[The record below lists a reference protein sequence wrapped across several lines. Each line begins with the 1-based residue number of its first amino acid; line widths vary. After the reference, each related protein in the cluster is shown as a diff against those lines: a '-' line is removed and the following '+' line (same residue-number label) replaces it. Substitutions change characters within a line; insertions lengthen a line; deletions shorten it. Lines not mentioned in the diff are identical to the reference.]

1 MRGYPTDSRL
11 ESFPLELN
19 RRAFVKRGLSVFGA
33 LSVIPIESAFPAS
46 PVLANSSANIDAS
59 ELVFA
64 SARDAAWAIR
74 QKAVSSAELTQ
85 LLLDRIE
92 RHNPALNAIVTL
104 LPEEAMKRAREADAA
119 LADNTYWGPL
129 HGVPITIKDAFDI
142 ANVRTTA
149 GAFPNNVSKSD
160 AVAVARLR
168 VAGAVILGHTNV
180 PVMLTDWQSYN
191 PIFGTTNNPWNLGR
205 TPGGSS
211 GGEVAAL
218 AAGLTYLSLGSD
230 VGGSIRVP
238 AHFCGV
244 FGHKPS
250 LNVVPLAGSVPP
262 PSGSPPVPPATMSV
276 AGPLARSAADLKL
289 ALELLGGPNPD
300 ESSAYRWSL
309 PQARGTRLSD
319 YRVGYV
325 LDDPLCP
332 VASDVKDV
340 MVEAVDAL
348 RRAGARLVEGWPSG
362 VDRSEQYDTYRYLL
376 FSAAAAAPLRDDQR
390 AALQARAQIQDGTA
404 EAIRA
409 LALTAPHSRYMTAD
423 QARMRARAIWQEYFR
438 VHDAFILP
446 TAFLPAFPH
455 DHSEPPGGRALLTS
469 DGPRRY
475 MDLLFW
481 TSFATL
487 AGLPATTAPIGLT
500 RDRLPVGIQIIGP
513 YLEDATPIHLA
524 AAVADLT
531 GGFVPPEGFR

>member
-1 MRGYPTDSRL
+1 
-11 ESFPLELN
+11 
-19 RRAFVKRGLSVFGA
+19 
-33 LSVIPIESAFPAS
+33 
-46 PVLANSSANIDAS
+46 
-59 ELVFA
+59 
-64 SARDAAWAIR
+64 
-74 QKAVSSAELTQ
+74 
-85 LLLDRIE
+85 
-92 RHNPALNAIVTL
+92 
-104 LPEEAMKRAREADAA
+104 
-119 LADNTYWGPL
+119 L

-149 GAFPNNVSKSD
+149 GAFANNVSKSD

-168 VAGAVILGHTNV
+168 AAGAVILGHTNV

-191 PIFGTTNNPWNLGR
+191 PIFGTTNNPWNLSR

-262 PSGSPPVPPATMSV
+262 PSGAPPVPAAIMSV

-289 ALELLGGPNPD
+289 ALELLGGSNPD
-300 ESSAYRWSL
+300 ESFAYRWSL

-319 YRVGYV
+319 YRIGYV

-332 VASDVKDV
+332 VATDVKEV

-362 VDRSEQYDTYRYLL
+362 VNLSEQYDTYRYLL

-390 AALQARAQIQDGTA
+390 AALQG
-404 EAIRA
+404 
-409 LALTAPHSRYMTAD
+409 
-423 QARMRARAIWQEYFR
+423 QARRWGTCTREGEAVGPPRRKQKR
-438 VHDAFILP
+438 P
-446 TAFLPAFPH
+446 PK
-455 DHSEPPGGRALLTS
+455 EPPRS
-469 DGPRRY
+469 
-475 MDLLFW
+475 
-481 TSFATL
+481 
-487 AGLPATTAPIGLT
+487 
-500 RDRLPVGIQIIGP
+500 Q
-513 YLEDATPIHLA
+513 
-524 AAVADLT
+524 
-531 GGFVPPEGFR
+531 